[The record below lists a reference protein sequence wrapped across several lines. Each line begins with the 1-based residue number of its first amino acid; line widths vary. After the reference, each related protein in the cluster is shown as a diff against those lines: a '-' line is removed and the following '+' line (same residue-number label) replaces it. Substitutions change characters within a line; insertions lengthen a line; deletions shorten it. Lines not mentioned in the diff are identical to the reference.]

1 MRKNSITLYMLI
13 LSPLGLLAQSYVAPP
28 PLLPNPAYNS
38 VNVQPVNPV
47 YASETNTSNLGNTQQ
62 NQSSKTH
69 IVKKGETLYRIS
81 QLYNVGIED
90 IKTWNYLSSD
100 LISTGMNL
108 SIGAPAPYTSNAVP
122 AQYNQL
128 SPRSPGWLSG
138 IQNHTFLA
146 GESLASIA
154 QYYGLTEERL
164 RFMNNLGPQDLV
176 QPGSLLNVNPCIS
189 AAYQGDNPASYEQ
202 PSTGNTTTV
211 GNQNYSSPVP
221 SFFPPQ
227 DRFANRNNYNNTNLP
242 NDYNTY
248 GNPGYGNPTYNNP
261 AYGNPG
267 TSNPSGNYSYRQEDQ
282 YDPNLNNTNAVPN
295 SYDFAARGNAT
306 TNPAGSNSSLI
317 IENGRRAHVVKTDDT
332 LETIA
337 DFYQLLPERLRT
349 LNNMGAYDIVW
360 PNQKI
365 FLE

>member
-1 MRKNSITLYMLI
+1 MLI

-38 VNVQPVNPV
+38 ANIQPVNPV
-47 YASETNTSNLGNTQQ
+47 YAPETNTSTFGNTLQ
-62 NQSSKTH
+62 NQGYKTH
-69 IVKKGETLYRIS
+69 VVKKGETLYRIS
-81 QLYNVGIED
+81 QLYSVGIED
-90 IKTWNYLSSD
+90 IKTWNSLNSD

-108 SIGAPAPYTSNAVP
+108 SIGAPAPYTSNAIP

-128 SPRSPGWLSG
+128 SPRTPGWLSG
-138 IQNHTFLA
+138 LQNHTFLA

-164 RFMNNLGPQDLV
+164 RFMNNLGAQDLV
-176 QPGSLLNVNPCIS
+176 QPGSLLNVNPCIT
-189 AAYQGDNPASYEQ
+189 AGYQGDNPASYEQ
-202 PSTGNTTTV
+202 MNPGNTTTA
-211 GNQNYSSPVP
+211 GTQNYSSPIP

-227 DRFANRNNYNNTNLP
+227 DRFANRNNYNSTNLP

-248 GNPGYGNPTYNNP
+248 GNPTYGNPTYGNP
-261 AYGNPG
+261 TYSNPG

-295 SYDFAARGNAT
+295 SYDFAARGYPT

-317 IENGRRAHVVKTDDT
+317 VENGRRAHVVKTDDT

-337 DFYQLLPERLRT
+337 DFYQLPPERLRA